1 MRVEQ
6 YTKINNLL
14 HTGNTL
20 IIPFPKST
28 KTLKNPMTKSSR
40 IRFIFLLKSL
50 KKKI

>member
-6 YTKINNLL
+6 YTKINNFL

-28 KTLKNPMTKSSR
+28 KTLKNPMTKSR
-40 IRFIFLLKSL
+40 KRCIRFIF
-50 KKKI
+50 